1 MRWLISASK
10 TATCASNA
18 VKVSTSSFRMMRTL
32 SGSGDWRSSTRA
44 DLSALS
50 RRHLR
55 RHCSPWPT
63 RKTAGSTL
71 SAQAVLVR
79 PQSGHSIAAPEAA
92 GYLGNRHQA
101 FARGAVDPGT
111 CVMGAKY
118 RRWQNLQHRYG
129 DGRYLWDAVHTRLS
143 TLPAESFW
151 SVEAPGFGTPTLV
164 TPRLGQGTFRVAVT
178 DAYQRRC
185 AVTEE
190 RTLPVL
196 EAAHIRPYGRG
207 GGHEIINGL
216 LLRSDLHKLFDRGYA
231 L

>member
-1 MRWLISASK
+1 MISRRRIVRSPRFETAPSFCLPPVDFCSGVSPSQAAKSRPAGNPSAAGTSAVIAVEVIGPTLGIVINRRAVGSDFERWLISASK

-92 GYLGNRHQA
+92 GYLGSRHQA

-129 DGRYLWDAVHTRLS
+129 VGRYLWDAVHTRLS

-151 SVEAPGFGTPTLV
+151 SVEA
-164 TPRLGQGTFRVAVT
+164 
-178 DAYQRRC
+178 
-185 AVTEE
+185 
-190 RTLPVL
+190 
-196 EAAHIRPYGRG
+196 
-207 GGHEIINGL
+207 
-216 LLRSDLHKLFDRGYA
+216 
-231 L
+231 